1 MPKTPI
7 RQTMFT
13 SGEIDPEL
21 YKRSD
26 LASIYMTGAKS
37 LLNME
42 IATTGYATKRKGMY
56 QRFNATELDL
66 VPQTVT
72 LEFIDKN
79 QNRYMVMLSNE
90 ITYILLRTSDGTL
103 EYVQDLETPYIS
115 DQLMYVDYSRDN
127 DSLILTHGSYP
138 PARIFISDYDPLT
151 FSYEV
156 LDIYPLPG
164 YDFGK
169 VLYNSYTVALSVSGS
184 DLTFEIT
191 APSGATGFTTE
202 WIGGQIQGPGSGS
215 GDISS
220 IGFAIITDVS
230 NSGSTTTFTATVQS
244 AFLTTDYPISGSQYV
259 ILQPAWNSTL
269 GYPSKVLFFQ
279 NRLWLANTESLH
291 TTIFGSKIGQ
301 PVNFDVGAGLESDAI
316 VYNIGIKDA
325 GSILWLNGGKQ
336 LEIYCENIEC
346 VCPQDQNS
354 ALTPGSFSIRQQSS
368 YGSSPKLKPISYL
381 NDSYFCS
388 KTGKA
393 IVNFHFNGVGLAY
406 SSTPVSVVSSHLVK
420 DPVNACLIR
429 GSVDK
434 QDNFIYFLNP
444 DYTLTS
450 FQFAIEKKLAALT
463 PIVFQEDVQT
473 VDIVTILN
481 SIYILKYYALN
492 EEYIIEQFSS
502 NLYIDF
508 AKLTETDSDGL
519 ITGLDEYNGYNVQVV
534 IDNQDYG
541 QYMVEGGEITVRNV
555 DDEEDATVG
564 LLYNNEVIPMNYYAG
579 NATYA
584 YFKQVSRIYV
594 DYYQSL
600 DFSINGKLVNYQ
612 YFSDI
617 QQGIP
622 IGPRD
627 GTAIVAPVDG
637 FNRFSNLTI
646 TQNSPFALNITGIT
660 YEVIATAL

>member
-1 MPKTPI
+1 MAKRPV

-21 YKRSD
+21 FKRSD
-26 LASIYMTGAKS
+26 LSSIYLTGAKS

-42 IATTGYATKRKGMY
+42 VATTGYATKRKGMY
-56 QRFNATELDL
+56 QRFNATEYDL
-66 VPQTVT
+66 ITKTVS

-79 QNRYMVMLSNE
+79 QNRYIVLISNE
-90 ITYILLRTSDGTL
+90 MSHILSVSTSGTIS
-103 EYVQDLETPYIS
+103 YVQELDTPYLTDTLI
-115 DQLMYVDYSRDN
+115 YIDYTREN
-127 DSLILTHGSYP
+127 DSLILTHGSYA
-138 PARIFISDYDPLT
+138 PARIFVSNYSPLT

-169 VLYNSYTVALSVSGS
+169 VLYNAYTVSLSVSGS
-184 DLTFEIT
+184 TLTFQIT
-191 APSGATGFTTE
+191 APSGSTGFNND

-220 IGFAIITDVS
+220 IGFAIITAVS

-244 AFLTTDYPISGSQYV
+244 PFLTSGYPISGSQYV

-279 NRLWLANTESLH
+279 NRLWFANTASLH
-291 TTIFGSKIGQ
+291 TTIFASKIGQ
-301 PVNFDVGAGLESDAI
+301 PVNFDVGSGLESDAI
-316 VYNIGIKDA
+316 VYNLGIRDA
-325 GSILWLNGGKQ
+325 GSILWINGGKQ

-381 NDSYFCS
+381 NDSYFVS

-393 IVNFHFNGVGLAY
+393 IINFHFNGVGLAY

-420 DPVNACLIR
+420 NPVNACLLR

-444 DYTLTS
+444 DNTLTS

-463 PIVFQEDVQT
+463 PVVFQEDVQT
-473 VDIVTILN
+473 IDIVTVLN
-481 SIYILKYYALN
+481 SIFVLKYYSLT
-492 EEYIIEQFSS
+492 EKYILEQFSS
-502 NLYIDF
+502 DIFIDF
-508 AKLTETDSDGL
+508 AKNANTTSHGL
-519 ITGLDEYNGYNVQVV
+519 ITGLTEYNGYNVQVV
-534 IDNQDYG
+534 INNQDYG
-541 QYMVEGGEITVRNV
+541 QYMVEDGQITVRNV
-555 DDEEDATVG
+555 SVIEAATIG
-564 LLYNNEVIPMNYYAG
+564 LLYNNEVVTMDFYSG
-579 NATYA
+579 NSTYA
-584 YFKQVSRIYV
+584 YFKQISRIYV

-600 DFSINGKLVNYQ
+600 DFNINGKLVNYR

-617 QQGIP
+617 QNEIP
-622 IGPRD
+622 ISPKD
-627 GTAIVAPVDG
+627 GTAIVASVDG
-637 FNRFSNLTI
+637 FNRSSNLTI
-646 TQNSPFALNITGIT
+646 TQNSPFGLNITGIT
-660 YEVIATAL
+660 YEVRATNI